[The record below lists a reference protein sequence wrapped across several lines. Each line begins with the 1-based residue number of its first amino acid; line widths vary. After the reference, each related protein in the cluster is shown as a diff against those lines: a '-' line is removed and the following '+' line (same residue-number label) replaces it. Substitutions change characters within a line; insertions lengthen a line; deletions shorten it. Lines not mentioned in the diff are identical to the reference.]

1 MTGYRA
7 AMDSEER
14 ATLLGALTTEH
25 YVLQSAAGTAISEA
39 GNRLTSFIL
48 AMSSSMVAI
57 GFTVHDENVFWP
69 FISAVLPLL
78 FGLGVVTT
86 IRLVETGLQGLM
98 YQQSI
103 ARIRR
108 YYRNLDTDHAAY
120 FGKYSRH
127 DDPPDTTE
135 ALAML
140 GTKKRPEVFSIATTA
155 ALITAAIA
163 GIGTT
168 LLVVRVVGSDALP
181 IAYPV
186 GATAFVVLM
195 FSFFRYER
203 VRYREVAD

>member
-1 MTGYRA
+1 
-7 AMDSEER
+7 MDGDER
-14 ATLLGALTTEH
+14 ATLIGALTTEH

-39 GNRLTSFIL
+39 GNRLTAFIL
-48 AMSSSMVAI
+48 AMSSSMVAV
-57 GFTVHDENVFWP
+57 GFTVHDERVFWP

-78 FGLGVVTT
+78 FGLGLVTT

-98 YQQSI
+98 YQQAI

-108 YYRNLDTDHAAY
+108 YYRNLDNDHAAY

-140 GTKKRPEVFSIATTA
+140 ATKKRPEVFSIATTA

-168 LLVVRVVGSDALP
+168 LLVVRIAGADALP

-186 GATAFVVLM
+186 GAIVFIALM
-195 FSFFRYER
+195 LSFFRYEQ
-203 VRYREVAD
+203 VRYRDVAD

>member
-57 GFTVHDENVFWP
+57 GFTVHEENVFWP

-78 FGLGVVTT
+78 FGLGLVTT

-203 VRYREVAD
+203 FRYREVAD